1 MIFEKT
7 FRIYMPAVTWSITK
21 RN

>member
-7 FRIYMPAVTWSITK
+7 FEYDDLLLK
-21 RN
+21 